1 MDPVHERGSMD
12 PVHESNPWTWSKVG
26 VHGPLVHVLSSPVKG
41 NEGPWEKQHVAI
53 ISELQVESL
62 ESDNELQS
70 RLPEER
76 LESSKG
82 REMCYQVKSRDES
95 LESSQDREL
104 RTKSHESG
112 RWYDRRWLI

>member
-1 MDPVHERGSMD
+1 M
-12 PVHESNPWTWSKVG
+12 G
-26 VHGPLVHVLSSPVKG
+26 V

-53 ISELQVESL
+53 ISELQVKSL

-82 REMCYQVKSRDES
+82 REMCNQVKSRDES

-112 RWYDRRWLI
+112 RWCDRRWLILGEPQNDIFLGKIGRILRMLGNHTRKLSII

>member
-1 MDPVHERGSMD
+1 M
-12 PVHESNPWTWSKVG
+12 G
-26 VHGPLVHVLSSPVKG
+26 V

-53 ISELQVESL
+53 ISEL
-62 ESDNELQS
+62 DNELQS

-82 REMCYQVKSRDES
+82 REMCNQVQSRDES
-95 LESSQDREL
+95 LESSQDHEL

-112 RWYDRRWLI
+112 RWCDRRWLT